1 MGRSSNR
8 RACNIANRALDV
20 AGKLREVLGVSSTQ
34 LLRTD
39 ELAREFRFPTPEAVR
54 QYLRRHQVPY
64 LTRGRVVLVDR
75 RDFEASMSKA
85 RKDRLRG
92 AA

>member
-1 MGRSSNR
+1 MSNKHAMEQNDSQR
-8 RACNIANRALDV
+8 H
-20 AGKLREVLGVSSTQ
+20 LRQLLGVGANDQ

-39 ELAREFRFPTPEAVR
+39 EIAREFRFPSPEAVR
-54 QYLRRHQVPY
+54 QYLRYHEVPY

-75 RDFEASMSKA
+75 RDFVKSMSTA
-85 RKDRLRG
+85 RKNKLRG